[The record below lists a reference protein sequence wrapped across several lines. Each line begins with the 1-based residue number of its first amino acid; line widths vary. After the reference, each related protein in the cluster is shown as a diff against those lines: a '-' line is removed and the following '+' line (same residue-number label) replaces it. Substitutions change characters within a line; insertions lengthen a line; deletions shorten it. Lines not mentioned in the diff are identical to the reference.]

1 METPSAVHN
10 AYVYTFYVHEQD
22 LETALSIP
30 VEEARLQ
37 RDGQGVK
44 AMFRDEEGINIYL
57 KKLIER
63 DIQVLDI
70 VKEDVDIEA
79 IYREVYG
86 DAA

>member
-1 METPSAVHN
+1 
-10 AYVYTFYVHEQD
+10 
-22 LETALSIP
+22 
-30 VEEARLQ
+30 
-37 RDGQGVK
+37 
-44 AMFRDEEGINIYL
+44 MFRDEEGINIYL